1 VSTDAASR
9 LVSQASTNYPQTAEH
24 NPNRN
29 CDSRRKD
36 IGFDYKGEFK
46 RKRNMSGQTAT
57 NNGGSRRFMKSV
69 SQYNAENGGGGGQS
83 NFSFFQVADCISEEA
98 E

>member
-9 LVSQASTNYPQTAEH
+9 LVSHASTNYPQTAEH
-24 NPNRN
+24 NPHRN

-57 NNGGSRRFMKSV
+57 NNNGGGSRRFMKSV
-69 SQYNAENGGGGGQS
+69 SQYENGGGGGQS